1 MMTDKRNYGKETRM
15 MKRFFGGVI
24 IALVVVLSS
33 GAVYGQ
39 DKLTEEKVIGT
50 VPVVWGNLRSAVLG
64 EGSSTFKTTWQLFFE
79 DSKGDIRVVTLV
91 SQISGQTVIS
101 KLYTDPLII
110 KRSK

>member
-1 MMTDKRNYGKETRM
+1 MTDKRNYGKGTTG
-15 MKRFFGGVI
+15 MKRFFGAVI
-24 IALVVVLSS
+24 VLAVVLSS

-64 EGSSTFKTTWQLFFE
+64 DSSTFKTTWQLFFE